1 MAQEVHATQV
11 WGSELSPQQ
20 PWKTLG
26 INENLQSACWV
37 WETQEI
43 LELATNLVGMGWTP
57 GSGRDPISRAKEGRH
72 TRLAQWFHLLVKTPV
87 PRGQHSKFSSVSG
100 FLGWLLTVFHWN
112 LEKSVKSGSSN
123 SEAYAVTNHT
133 GWENSYLFLLL
144 PTPSMAYQI
153 KDVQLTSV
161 ALTGICKHLPF
172 HNKGMKSTG
181 LQQWI
186 SCHQSAFVHKSQTAN
201 IYCAC
206 IMCKLNSFQKLRS
219 LLYLNT

>member
-1 MAQEVHATQV
+1 MAQEVLATQV

-20 PWKTLG
+20 PWKTLR

-43 LELATNLVGMGWTP
+43 LELIANLVGMGWTP
-57 GSGRDPISRAKEGRH
+57 GSGRDPISRVKEGRH
-72 TRLAQWFHLLVKTPV
+72 TKLAQWFHLLVKTPV
-87 PRGQHSKFSSVSG
+87 PREQHSKFSSVSG
-100 FLGWLLTVFHWN
+100 FLGWLLTVSHWT
-112 LEKSVKSGSSN
+112 LEKSVKSGSLN
-123 SEAYAVTNHT
+123 SEAYAATNHT
-133 GWENSYLFLLL
+133 GWENSYLFLLP
-144 PTPSMAYQI
+144 PTLSMAHKI
-153 KDVQLTSV
+153 KDVQLASI
-161 ALTGICKHLPF
+161 ALTGICKHLLF

-186 SCHQSAFVHKSQTAN
+186 SCHQSAFMRKSQTTN
-201 IYCAC
+201 IYCVY

>member
-20 PWKTLG
+20 PRKTLG

-37 WETQEI
+37 RGTQEI

-87 PRGQHSKFSSVSG
+87 PRGQHPKFSSVSG

-112 LEKSVKSGSSN
+112 LEKISQIRVFELWSVCSHKPYRMGKLLSLPSSAYTVDGSS
-123 SEAYAVTNHT
+123 
-133 GWENSYLFLLL
+133 
-144 PTPSMAYQI
+144 
-153 KDVQLTSV
+153 D
-161 ALTGICKHLPF
+161 
-172 HNKGMKSTG
+172 
-181 LQQWI
+181 
-186 SCHQSAFVHKSQTAN
+186 
-201 IYCAC
+201 
-206 IMCKLNSFQKLRS
+206 
-219 LLYLNT
+219 